1 MTDWIISHLRST
13 PAPRAAEATS
23 SSLSDSPLIPLS
35 SASHSLHLLT
45 PETWDRLK
53 KPHPFWSTK
62 SFEESLGAALT
73 EEDRVDRSVWDL
85 LYARGWRGEGVDAP
99 PVPSPNS
106 VRSPRTISLS
116 SEVLGQYLKP
126 NEIPSARQDLLA
138 GEPTKGRELDGM
150 PESTRIALALE
161 RLRKMK
167 SEDGLAGVLRDLSNE
182 ARERAK
188 QQEKG
193 EAQLV

>member
-1 MTDWIISHLRST
+1 M
-13 PAPRAAEATS
+13 
-23 SSLSDSPLIPLS
+23 
-35 SASHSLHLLT
+35 
-45 PETWDRLK
+45 
-53 KPHPFWSTK
+53 
-62 SFEESLGAALT
+62 
-73 EEDRVDRSVWDL
+73 
-85 LYARGWRGEGVDAP
+85 
-99 PVPSPNS
+99 
-106 VRSPRTISLS
+106 
-116 SEVLGQYLKP
+116 
-126 NEIPSARQDLLA
+126 
-138 GEPTKGRELDGM
+138 DGM